1 MLVQQGIL
9 PLPLSNSKITKTKKI
24 YNFISFLCNSYIS
37 SVKRQYRPCFGFSWR
52 VQQSSIVIP
61 TYTILCSNTIHK
73 YPPSLCFL
81 IISPCPSCALSLQLN
96 RSLHAY
102 KDKQWHQLRC
112 QSAKC
117 SFLLPRLQWALSLW
131 SVSNFVSRASL
142 LPSFVFFFAC
152 PSSSRSCISS
162 LISNEQVYSFNFP
175 TNMPRFQVCTTSGGA
190 GTRGLGSRVTLIN
203 SRPLPG
209 MTNFPGAVTK
219 KYDAPFVSPSGSCD
233 RLANHRAAGLN
244 LPNFSTKQKALQS
257 RKQTQPCCLTGRDY
271 TEVLS
276 AYNYK

>member
-1 MLVQQGIL
+1 MQFIHQTSKTSIKALFWVFLEGATVFRGHTNSAPMPYTNILRLSVFLSLVLVQVV
-9 PLPLSNSKITKTKKI
+9 LS
-24 YNFISFLCNSYIS
+24 
-37 SVKRQYRPCFGFSWR
+37 R
-52 VQQSSIVIP
+52 
-61 TYTILCSNTIHK
+61 CSEE
-73 YPPSLCFL
+73 
-81 IISPCPSCALSLQLN
+81 LN

-219 KYDAPFVSPSGSCD
+219 KYDAPFVFPLRQLWQAGQSQGCRFKSAKFLDKTKGSSVSQTD
-233 RLANHRAAGLN
+233 TALLLDWQRLHW
-244 LPNFSTKQKALQS
+244 
-257 RKQTQPCCLTGRDY
+257 
-271 TEVLS
+271 S
-276 AYNYK
+276 A

>member
-1 MLVQQGIL
+1 MQFIHQTSKTSIKALFWVFLEGATVFRGHTNSAPMPYTNILRLSVFLSLVLVQVV
-9 PLPLSNSKITKTKKI
+9 LS
-24 YNFISFLCNSYIS
+24 
-37 SVKRQYRPCFGFSWR
+37 R
-52 VQQSSIVIP
+52 
-61 TYTILCSNTIHK
+61 CSEE
-73 YPPSLCFL
+73 
-81 IISPCPSCALSLQLN
+81 LN